1 MSVTSNSSAVVD
13 RTTDAPVSAT
23 AVEERRGT
31 DRVPGKMPA
40 RLIGF
45 GQSDAVQCFAK
56 DISEGGLFVH
66 VPMNSGISVG
76 QRYEI
81 ELAGG
86 QEAPDLTASVGE
98 GRYATVVRT
107 ERIAQGPEHTVGA
120 GLRFDRPLML

>member
-1 MSVTSNSSAVVD
+1 MSVPSNSVVANH
-13 RTTDAPVSAT
+13 TADAPVSAT
-23 AVEERRGT
+23 ALEERRGT
-31 DRVPGKMPA
+31 HRMSGKMPA

-86 QEAPDLTASVGE
+86 QDAPDLTASVGE

-107 ERIAQGPEHTVGA
+107 ERIAQGPQQAVGA
-120 GLRFDRPLML
+120 GLRFDRPLMV